1 MPVHQKDGKWY
12 WGSKGP
18 FVSKEKAEEVERAA
32 YANGYR
38 GDSYDMGSSVRAY
51 DDYGRMNITQ
61 CNISK
66 ECVSP
71 YRGSSLPGWRDLGLN
86 PDRLYYIYRP
96 AEELIRAADSFN
108 NVPVTI
114 EHPNQLDTPDTPQE
128 RVGTT
133 GTDTRFEAPY
143 LVTSMKLWDKDAI
156 EGVENSTRRELSIFP
171 SFFDLD
177 ITPGEFMGQAY
188 DGVARNISGNSVALT
203 IKGRVGAECAVGDS
217 QDQEE
222 TLMEGLTDLIKTKF
236 ATASDSDADELAKG
250 IMELMAQHEQKEIN
264 SGDEDEEKDLK
275 DKEERERA
283 EREKLKKEGKDK
295 EEQEDLE
302 KKEYREDY
310 ERKKLEGD
318 EEDNKMGDS
327 AIRDLVS
334 KAKNEALAEAR
345 REFAATREAMRTVE
359 PVYGHVSGDSA
370 DDIYKAVLKQ
380 EKVNIE
386 GVHPSAYKAL
396 VQMAIHGKTSKQPVG
411 DSAEK
416 QASAADF
423 KDYF

>member
-38 GDSYDMGSSVRAY
+38 GDSYDMGSSVRTY

-66 ECVSP
+66 ECVSL

-86 PDRLYYIYRP
+86 PERLYYIYRP

-133 GTDTRFEAPY
+133 GTDTRFESPY
-143 LVTSMKLWDKDAI
+143 LVTSMKLWDKAAI

-177 ITPGEFMGQAY
+177 MTPGEFMGQAY

-250 IMELMAQHEQKEIN
+250 IMELMAQHEQSEIN
-264 SGDEDEEKDLK
+264 SGDESEEDDKKGKAAGDESDESD
-275 DKEERERA
+275 DDSTGDE
-283 EREKLKKEGKDK
+283 
-295 EEQEDLE
+295 
-302 KKEYREDY
+302 
-310 ERKKLEGD
+310 D
-318 EEDNKMGDS
+318 EEDDKKGKKPMGDS
-327 AIRDLVS
+327 AIRDLVA
-334 KAKNEALAEAR
+334 KAKSEALAEAR
-345 REFAATREAMRTVE
+345 REFSATREAMRTVE

-380 EKVNIE
+380 EKVNID

-423 KDYF
+423 EEFFYGDRK

>member
-1 MPVHQKDGKWY
+1 MPVEEKNGSWW

-18 FVSKEKAEEVERAA
+18 FPSKEKAEEVERAA

-38 GDSYDMGSSVRAY
+38 GDSYDMGSSVRTY

-143 LVTSMKLWDKDAI
+143 LVTSMKLWDKAAI

-177 ITPGEFMGQAY
+177 MTPGEFMGQAY

-250 IMELMAQHEQKEIN
+250 IMELMAQHEQSEIN
-264 SGDEDEEKDLK
+264 KDKPGDNDDPDNDKPGDNDDPEK
-275 DKEERERA
+275 DKEKPGDNDDP
-283 EREKLKKEGKDK
+283 EKEKDK
-295 EEQEDLE
+295 EP
-302 KKEYREDY
+302 
-310 ERKKLEGD
+310 
-318 EEDNKMGDS
+318 MGDS
-327 AIRDLVS
+327 AIRDLVA
-334 KAKNEALAEAR
+334 KAKAEARAEAR
-345 REFAATREAMRTVE
+345 REFSATREAMRTVE

-423 KDYF
+423 KEYF

>member
-18 FVSKEKAEEVERAA
+18 FASKEKAEEVEQAA

-38 GDSYDMGSSVRAY
+38 GDSYDMGSTVRAY

-71 YRGSSLPGWRDLGLN
+71 YRGASLPKWQELGLN

-156 EGVENSTRRELSIFP
+156 EGVEKSTRRELSIFP

-177 ITPGEFMGQAY
+177 MTPGEFMGQAY
-188 DGVARNISGNSVALT
+188 DAVARNISGNSVALT

-250 IMELMAQHEQKEIN
+250 IMELMAQHEQSEID
-264 SGDEDEEKDLK
+264 SGDESEEDEKKGKADGDEDDEMSDDDSTGDEDEED
-275 DKEERERA
+275 DK
-283 EREKLKKEGKDK
+283 KGKEP
-295 EEQEDLE
+295 
-302 KKEYREDY
+302 
-310 ERKKLEGD
+310 
-318 EEDNKMGDS
+318 MGDS
-327 AIRDLVS
+327 AIRDLVA
-334 KAKNEALAEAR
+334 KAKKEALTEATQA
-345 REFAATREAMRTVE
+345 FAKTREAMRIVE

-370 DDIYKAVLKQ
+370 DDIYKSVLKQ
-380 EKVNIE
+380 EKVSID

-396 VQMAIHGKTSKQPVG
+396 VKMAIHGKTNKQPVG

-416 QASAADF
+416 QATAADF
-423 KDYF
+423 KDYL

>member
-133 GTDTRFEAPY
+133 GTDTRFESPY

-177 ITPGEFMGQAY
+177 MTPGEFMGQAY

-295 EEQEDLE
+295 E
-302 KKEYREDY
+302 
-310 ERKKLEGD
+310 
-318 EEDNKMGDS
+318 DNKMGDS

-380 EKVNIE
+380 EKVNID

>member
-1 MPVHQKDGKWY
+1 
-12 WGSKGP
+12 
-18 FVSKEKAEEVERAA
+18 
-32 YANGYR
+32 
-38 GDSYDMGSSVRAY
+38 
-51 DDYGRMNITQ
+51 
-61 CNISK
+61 
-66 ECVSP
+66 
-71 YRGSSLPGWRDLGLN
+71 
-86 PDRLYYIYRP
+86 
-96 AEELIRAADSFN
+96 
-108 NVPVTI
+108 
-114 EHPNQLDTPDTPQE
+114 
-128 RVGTT
+128 
-133 GTDTRFEAPY
+133 
-143 LVTSMKLWDKDAI
+143 MKLWDKDAI

-177 ITPGEFMGQAY
+177 MTPGEFMGQAY

-250 IMELMAQHEQKEIN
+250 IMELMAQHEQSEIDKDKP
-264 SGDEDEEKDLK
+264 GDNDDPDNDKPGDNDDPEK
-275 DKEERERA
+275 DKEKPGDNDDP
-283 EREKLKKEGKDK
+283 EKEKDK
-295 EEQEDLE
+295 
-302 KKEYREDY
+302 KP
-310 ERKKLEGD
+310 
-318 EEDNKMGDS
+318 MGDS
-327 AIRDLVS
+327 AIRDLVA
-334 KAKNEALAEAR
+334 KAKSEALAEAR
-345 REFAATREAMRTVE
+345 REFSATREAMRTVE

-380 EKVNIE
+380 EKVNID

>member
-38 GDSYDMGSSVRAY
+38 GDSYDMGSSVRTY

-133 GTDTRFEAPY
+133 GTDTRFESPY
-143 LVTSMKLWDKDAI
+143 LVTSMKLWDKAAI

-177 ITPGEFMGQAY
+177 MTPGEFMGQAY

-236 ATASDSDADELAKG
+236 ATASDSDADELAEG
-250 IMELMAQHEQKEIN
+250 IMELMAQHEQSEIN
-264 SGDEDEEKDLK
+264 KDKPGDNDDPDNDKPGDNDDPEK
-275 DKEERERA
+275 DKEKPGDNDDP
-283 EREKLKKEGKDK
+283 EKEKDK
-295 EEQEDLE
+295 EP
-302 KKEYREDY
+302 
-310 ERKKLEGD
+310 
-318 EEDNKMGDS
+318 MGDS
-327 AIRDLVS
+327 AIRDLVA
-334 KAKNEALAEAR
+334 KAKSEALAEAR
-345 REFAATREAMRTVE
+345 REFSATREAMRTVE

-380 EKVNIE
+380 EKVNID

-423 KDYF
+423 KEYF

>member
-1 MPVHQKDGKWY
+1 MPVHQKGGKWY

-38 GDSYDMGSSVRAY
+38 GDSYDMGSSVRTY

-86 PDRLYYIYRP
+86 PERLYYIYRP

-143 LVTSMKLWDKDAI
+143 LVTSMKLWDKAAI

-177 ITPGEFMGQAY
+177 MTPGEFMGQAY

-250 IMELMAQHEQKEIN
+250 IMELMAQHEQSEIN
-264 SGDEDEEKDLK
+264 SGDESEED
-275 DKEERERA
+275 
-283 EREKLKKEGKDK
+283 
-295 EEQEDLE
+295 E
-302 KKEYREDY
+302 KKGKAAGDESDESDD
-310 ERKKLEGD
+310 ESTGDED
-318 EEDNKMGDS
+318 EEDDKKGKEPMGDS
-327 AIRDLVS
+327 AIRDLVA
-334 KAKNEALAEAR
+334 KAKTEALAEAR
-345 REFAATREAMRTVE
+345 REFSATREAMRTVE

-396 VQMAIHGKTSKQPVG
+396 VQMAIHSKTSKQPVG

-423 KDYF
+423 KEYF

>member
-18 FVSKEKAEEVERAA
+18 FESKEKAEEVERAA

-38 GDSYDMGSSVRAY
+38 GDSYDMGSSVRTY

-143 LVTSMKLWDKDAI
+143 LVASMKLWDKAAI

-177 ITPGEFMGQAY
+177 MTPGEFMGQAY

-250 IMELMAQHEQKEIN
+250 IMELMAQHEQSEIN
-264 SGDEDEEKDLK
+264 SGDESEED
-275 DKEERERA
+275 
-283 EREKLKKEGKDK
+283 
-295 EEQEDLE
+295 E
-302 KKEYREDY
+302 KKGKAAGDESDESDD
-310 ERKKLEGD
+310 ESTGDED
-318 EEDNKMGDS
+318 EEDDKKGKEPMGDS
-327 AIRDLVS
+327 AIRDLVA
-334 KAKNEALAEAR
+334 KAKTEALAEAR
-345 REFAATREAMRTVE
+345 REFSATREAMRTVE

-380 EKVNIE
+380 EKVNID

-423 KDYF
+423 KEYF

>member
-38 GDSYDMGSSVRAY
+38 GDSYDMGSSVRTY

-143 LVTSMKLWDKDAI
+143 LVASMKLWDKAAI

-177 ITPGEFMGQAY
+177 MTPGEFMGQAY

-250 IMELMAQHEQKEIN
+250 IMELMAQHEQSEIN
-264 SGDEDEEKDLK
+264 KDKPGDNDDPEKDKPGDNDDPDK
-275 DKEERERA
+275 DKEKSGDNDDP
-283 EREKLKKEGKDK
+283 EKEKDK
-295 EEQEDLE
+295 EP
-302 KKEYREDY
+302 
-310 ERKKLEGD
+310 
-318 EEDNKMGDS
+318 MGDS
-327 AIRDLVS
+327 AIRDLVA
-334 KAKNEALAEAR
+334 KAKTEALAEAR
-345 REFAATREAMRTVE
+345 REFSATREAMRTVE

-380 EKVNIE
+380 EKVNID

-396 VQMAIHGKTSKQPVG
+396 VQMAIHSKTSKQPVG

-423 KDYF
+423 QEYL

>member
-1 MPVHQKDGKWY
+1 MPVEEKNGSWW

-18 FVSKEKAEEVERAA
+18 FPSKEKAEEVERAA

-38 GDSYDMGSSVRAY
+38 GDSYDMGSSVRTY

-143 LVTSMKLWDKDAI
+143 LVASMKLWDKAAI

-177 ITPGEFMGQAY
+177 MTPGEFMGQAY

-250 IMELMAQHEQKEIN
+250 IMELMAQHEQSEIN
-264 SGDEDEEKDLK
+264 KDKPGDNDDQDNDKPGDNDDPEK
-275 DKEERERA
+275 DKEKPGDNDDP
-283 EREKLKKEGKDK
+283 EKEKDK
-295 EEQEDLE
+295 EP
-302 KKEYREDY
+302 
-310 ERKKLEGD
+310 
-318 EEDNKMGDS
+318 MGDS
-327 AIRDLVS
+327 AIRDLVA
-334 KAKNEALAEAR
+334 KAKTEALAEAR
-345 REFAATREAMRTVE
+345 REFSATREAMRTVE

-380 EKVNIE
+380 EKVNID

-396 VQMAIHGKTSKQPVG
+396 VQMAIHSKTSKQPVG

-416 QASAADF
+416 QANAADF
-423 KDYF
+423 QEYL

>member
-133 GTDTRFEAPY
+133 GTDTRFESPY

-177 ITPGEFMGQAY
+177 MTPGEFMGQAY

-250 IMELMAQHEQKEIN
+250 IMELMAQHEQSEIDKDKP
-264 SGDEDEEKDLK
+264 GDNDDPDNDKPGDNDDPEK
-275 DKEERERA
+275 DKEKPGDNDDP
-283 EREKLKKEGKDK
+283 EKEKDK
-295 EEQEDLE
+295 
-302 KKEYREDY
+302 KP
-310 ERKKLEGD
+310 
-318 EEDNKMGDS
+318 MGDS
-327 AIRDLVS
+327 AIRDLVA
-334 KAKNEALAEAR
+334 KAKSEALAEAR
-345 REFAATREAMRTVE
+345 REFSATREAMRTVE

-380 EKVNIE
+380 EKVNID

>member
-38 GDSYDMGSSVRAY
+38 GDSYDMGSSVRTY

-86 PDRLYYIYRP
+86 PERLYYIYRP

-133 GTDTRFEAPY
+133 GTDTRFESPY
-143 LVTSMKLWDKDAI
+143 LVTSMKLWDKAAI

-177 ITPGEFMGQAY
+177 MTPGEFMGQAY

-250 IMELMAQHEQKEIN
+250 IMELMAQHEQSEIN
-264 SGDEDEEKDLK
+264 KDKPGDNDDPDNDKPGDNDDPEK
-275 DKEERERA
+275 DKEKPGDNDDP
-283 EREKLKKEGKDK
+283 EKEKDK
-295 EEQEDLE
+295 EP
-302 KKEYREDY
+302 
-310 ERKKLEGD
+310 
-318 EEDNKMGDS
+318 MGDS
-327 AIRDLVS
+327 AIRDLVA
-334 KAKNEALAEAR
+334 KAKSEALAEAR
-345 REFAATREAMRTVE
+345 REFSATREAMRTVE

-380 EKVNIE
+380 EKVNID

-423 KDYF
+423 KEYF

>member
-18 FVSKEKAEEVERAA
+18 FVSKEKAEEVEQAA

-38 GDSYDMGSSVRAY
+38 GDSYDMGSSVRTY

-71 YRGSSLPGWRDLGLN
+71 YRGASLPGWRELGLN
-86 PDRLYYIYRP
+86 PERLYYIYRP
-96 AEELIRAADSFN
+96 AEELVRAADSFN

-143 LVTSMKLWDKDAI
+143 LVASMKLWDKDAI

-177 ITPGEFMGQAY
+177 MTPGEFMGQAY
-188 DGVARNISGNSVALT
+188 DAVARNISGNSVALT

-250 IMELMAQHEQKEIN
+250 IMELMAQHEQSEID
-264 SGDEDEEKDLK
+264 SGDES
-275 DKEERERA
+275 
-283 EREKLKKEGKDK
+283 
-295 EEQEDLE
+295 EDDE
-302 KKEYREDY
+302 KKGAAA
-310 ERKKLEGD
+310 GD
-318 EEDNKMGDS
+318 EDDESEDDSTGDEDDENDKKGKEPMGDS
-327 AIRDLVS
+327 GIRDLVA
-334 KAKNEALAEAR
+334 KAKGEALAEAR
-345 REFAATREAMRTVE
+345 REFADTREAMRTVE

-370 DDIYKAVLKQ
+370 EDIYKAVLKQ
-380 EKVNIE
+380 EKVDIK
-386 GVHPSAYKAL
+386 GVHPSAYKSL
-396 VQMAIHGKTSKQPVG
+396 VQLSIRNKTHAQPVG
-411 DSAEK
+411 DSADK

-423 KDYF
+423 KEYF

>member
-38 GDSYDMGSSVRAY
+38 GDSYDMGSSVRTY

-143 LVTSMKLWDKDAI
+143 LVASMKLWDKAAI

-177 ITPGEFMGQAY
+177 MTPGEFMGQAY

-250 IMELMAQHEQKEIN
+250 IMELMAQHEQSEIN
-264 SGDEDEEKDLK
+264 SGDESEED
-275 DKEERERA
+275 
-283 EREKLKKEGKDK
+283 
-295 EEQEDLE
+295 E
-302 KKEYREDY
+302 KKGKAAGDESDESDD
-310 ERKKLEGD
+310 ESTGDED
-318 EEDNKMGDS
+318 EEDDKKGKEPMGDS
-327 AIRDLVS
+327 AIRDLVA
-334 KAKNEALAEAR
+334 KAKSEALAEAR
-345 REFAATREAMRTVE
+345 REFSATREAMRTVE

-380 EKVNIE
+380 EKVNID

-423 KDYF
+423 KEYF

>member
-1 MPVHQKDGKWY
+1 MPVEEKNGSWW

-18 FVSKEKAEEVERAA
+18 FPSKEKAEEVERAA

-38 GDSYDMGSSVRAY
+38 GDSYDMGSSVRTY

-133 GTDTRFEAPY
+133 GTDTRFESPY
-143 LVTSMKLWDKDAI
+143 LVTSMKLWDKAAI

-177 ITPGEFMGQAY
+177 MTPGEFMGQAY

-250 IMELMAQHEQKEIN
+250 IMELMAQHEQSEIN
-264 SGDEDEEKDLK
+264 SGDESEED
-275 DKEERERA
+275 
-283 EREKLKKEGKDK
+283 
-295 EEQEDLE
+295 E
-302 KKEYREDY
+302 KKGKAAGDESDESDD
-310 ERKKLEGD
+310 ESTGDED
-318 EEDNKMGDS
+318 EEDDKKGKEPMGDS
-327 AIRDLVS
+327 AIRDLVA
-334 KAKNEALAEAR
+334 KAKSEALAEAR
-345 REFAATREAMRTVE
+345 REFSATREAMRTVE

-423 KDYF
+423 KEYF

>member
-1 MPVHQKDGKWY
+1 MPVEEKNGSWW

-18 FVSKEKAEEVERAA
+18 FPSKEKAEEVERAA

-38 GDSYDMGSSVRAY
+38 GDSYDMGSSVRTY

-86 PDRLYYIYRP
+86 PERLYYIYRP

-156 EGVENSTRRELSIFP
+156 EGVEKSTRRELSIFP

-177 ITPGEFMGQAY
+177 MSPGEFMGQAY

-250 IMELMAQHEQKEIN
+250 IMELMAQHEQSEIN
-264 SGDEDEEKDLK
+264 KDKPGDNDDPDKDKPGDNDDPEK
-275 DKEERERA
+275 DKEKPGDNDDP
-283 EREKLKKEGKDK
+283 EKEKDK
-295 EEQEDLE
+295 EP
-302 KKEYREDY
+302 
-310 ERKKLEGD
+310 
-318 EEDNKMGDS
+318 MGDS
-327 AIRDLVS
+327 AIRDLVA
-334 KAKNEALAEAR
+334 KAKSEALAEAR
-345 REFAATREAMRTVE
+345 REFSATREAMRTVE

-380 EKVNIE
+380 EKVNID

-416 QASAADF
+416 QASATDF

>member
-18 FVSKEKAEEVERAA
+18 FASKEKAEEVEQAA

-38 GDSYDMGSSVRAY
+38 GDSYDMGSSVRTY

-71 YRGSSLPGWRDLGLN
+71 YRGASLPGWRELGLN
-86 PDRLYYIYRP
+86 PERLYYIYRP

-114 EHPNQLDTPDTPQE
+114 EHPSQLDTPDTPQE

-143 LVTSMKLWDKDAI
+143 LVASMKLWDKDAI

-177 ITPGEFMGQAY
+177 MTPGEFMGQAY
-188 DGVARNISGNSVALT
+188 DAVARNISGNSVALT

-250 IMELMAQHEQKEIN
+250 IMELMAQHEQSEID
-264 SGDEDEEKDLK
+264 SGDESEED
-275 DKEERERA
+275 DKKGA
-283 EREKLKKEGKDK
+283 AA
-295 EEQEDLE
+295 
-302 KKEYREDY
+302 
-310 ERKKLEGD
+310 GD
-318 EEDNKMGDS
+318 ESDESEDESTGDEDDEDDKKGKEPMGDS
-327 AIRDLVS
+327 AIRDLVA
-334 KAKNEALAEAR
+334 KAKCEALAEAR
-345 REFAATREAMRTVE
+345 REFADTREAMRTVE

-370 DDIYKAVLKQ
+370 EDIYKAVLKQ
-380 EKVNIE
+380 EKVDIK
-386 GVHPSAYKAL
+386 GVHPSAYKSL
-396 VQMAIHGKTSKQPVG
+396 VQLSIRNKTHAQPVG
-411 DSAEK
+411 DSADK

-423 KDYF
+423 KEYF

>member
-1 MPVHQKDGKWY
+1 MPVHQIDGKWY

-18 FVSKEKAEEVERAA
+18 YVSKEKAEEVERAA

-38 GDSYDMGSSVRAY
+38 GDSYDMGSSVRTY

-86 PDRLYYIYRP
+86 PERLYYIYRP

-143 LVTSMKLWDKDAI
+143 LVASMKLWDKAAI

-177 ITPGEFMGQAY
+177 MTPGEFMGQAY

-250 IMELMAQHEQKEIN
+250 IMELMAQHEQSEIN
-264 SGDEDEEKDLK
+264 KDKPGDNDDPEKDKPGDNDDPDK
-275 DKEERERA
+275 DKEKSGDNDDP
-283 EREKLKKEGKDK
+283 EKEKDK
-295 EEQEDLE
+295 EP
-302 KKEYREDY
+302 
-310 ERKKLEGD
+310 
-318 EEDNKMGDS
+318 MGDS
-327 AIRDLVS
+327 AIRDLVA
-334 KAKNEALAEAR
+334 KAKTEALAEAR
-345 REFAATREAMRTVE
+345 REFSATREAMRTVE

-380 EKVNIE
+380 EKVNID

-396 VQMAIHGKTSKQPVG
+396 VQMAIHSKTSKQPVG

-423 KDYF
+423 QEYL

>member
-1 MPVHQKDGKWY
+1 MPVEEKNGSWW

-18 FVSKEKAEEVERAA
+18 FPSKEKAEEVERAA

-38 GDSYDMGSSVRAY
+38 GDSYDMGSSVRTY

-143 LVTSMKLWDKDAI
+143 LVTSMKLWDKAAI

-177 ITPGEFMGQAY
+177 MTPGEFMGQAY

-250 IMELMAQHEQKEIN
+250 IMELMAQHEQSEIN
-264 SGDEDEEKDLK
+264 KDKPGDNDDPDKDKPGDNDDPEK
-275 DKEERERA
+275 DKEKPGDNDDP
-283 EREKLKKEGKDK
+283 EKEKDK
-295 EEQEDLE
+295 EP
-302 KKEYREDY
+302 
-310 ERKKLEGD
+310 
-318 EEDNKMGDS
+318 MGDS
-327 AIRDLVS
+327 AIRDLVA
-334 KAKNEALAEAR
+334 KAKSEALAEAR
-345 REFAATREAMRTVE
+345 REFSATREAMRTVE

-380 EKVNIE
+380 EKVNID

-423 KDYF
+423 KEYF

>member
-18 FVSKEKAEEVERAA
+18 FVSKEKAEEVEQAA

-38 GDSYDMGSSVRAY
+38 GDSYDMGSSVRTY

-86 PDRLYYIYRP
+86 PERLYYIYRP

-143 LVTSMKLWDKDAI
+143 LVTSMKLWDKAAI

-177 ITPGEFMGQAY
+177 MTPGEFMGQAY

-250 IMELMAQHEQKEIN
+250 IMELMAQHEQSEIN
-264 SGDEDEEKDLK
+264 KEKPGDNDDPDNEKPGDNDDPEK
-275 DKEERERA
+275 DKEKPGDNDDP
-283 EREKLKKEGKDK
+283 EKEKDK
-295 EEQEDLE
+295 EP
-302 KKEYREDY
+302 
-310 ERKKLEGD
+310 
-318 EEDNKMGDS
+318 MGDS
-327 AIRDLVS
+327 AIRDLVA
-334 KAKNEALAEAR
+334 KAKSEALAEAR
-345 REFAATREAMRTVE
+345 REFSATREAMRTVD

-380 EKVNIE
+380 EKVNID

-396 VQMAIHGKTSKQPVG
+396 VQMAIHSKTSKQPVG

-423 KDYF
+423 KEYF

>member
-38 GDSYDMGSSVRAY
+38 GDSYDMGSSVRTY

-86 PDRLYYIYRP
+86 PERLYYIYRP

-133 GTDTRFEAPY
+133 GTDTRFESPY
-143 LVTSMKLWDKDAI
+143 LVTSMKLWDKAAI

-177 ITPGEFMGQAY
+177 MSPGEFMGQAY

-250 IMELMAQHEQKEIN
+250 IMELMAQHEQSEIN
-264 SGDEDEEKDLK
+264 KDKPGDNDDPDNDKPGDNDDPEK
-275 DKEERERA
+275 DKEKPGDNDDP
-283 EREKLKKEGKDK
+283 EKEKDK
-295 EEQEDLE
+295 EP
-302 KKEYREDY
+302 
-310 ERKKLEGD
+310 
-318 EEDNKMGDS
+318 MGDS
-327 AIRDLVS
+327 AIRDLVA
-334 KAKNEALAEAR
+334 KAKSEALAEAR
-345 REFAATREAMRTVE
+345 REFSATREAMRTVE

-380 EKVNIE
+380 EKVNID

-423 KDYF
+423 KEYL

>member
-38 GDSYDMGSSVRAY
+38 GDSYDMGSSVRTY

-133 GTDTRFEAPY
+133 GTDTRFESPY
-143 LVTSMKLWDKDAI
+143 LVTSMKLWDKAAI

-177 ITPGEFMGQAY
+177 MTPGEFMGQAY

-250 IMELMAQHEQKEIN
+250 IMELMAQHEKSEIDKDKP
-264 SGDEDEEKDLK
+264 GDNDDPDNDKPGDNDDPEK
-275 DKEERERA
+275 DKEKPGDNDDP
-283 EREKLKKEGKDK
+283 EKEKDK
-295 EEQEDLE
+295 EP
-302 KKEYREDY
+302 
-310 ERKKLEGD
+310 
-318 EEDNKMGDS
+318 MGDS
-327 AIRDLVS
+327 TIRDLVA
-334 KAKNEALAEAR
+334 KAKSEALAEAR
-345 REFAATREAMRTVE
+345 REFSATREAMRTVE

-380 EKVNIE
+380 EKVNID

-423 KDYF
+423 KEYF

>member
-38 GDSYDMGSSVRAY
+38 GDSYDMGSSVRTY

-86 PDRLYYIYRP
+86 PERLYYIYRP

-133 GTDTRFEAPY
+133 GTDTRFESPY
-143 LVTSMKLWDKDAI
+143 LVTSMKLWDKAAI

-177 ITPGEFMGQAY
+177 MTPGEFMGQAY

-250 IMELMAQHEQKEIN
+250 IMELMAQHEQSEIN
-264 SGDEDEEKDLK
+264 SGDESEED
-275 DKEERERA
+275 
-283 EREKLKKEGKDK
+283 
-295 EEQEDLE
+295 E
-302 KKEYREDY
+302 KKG
-310 ERKKLEGD
+310 KAAGD
-318 EEDNKMGDS
+318 ESDESDDESTGDENEEDDKKGKEPMGDS
-327 AIRDLVS
+327 AIRDLVA
-334 KAKNEALAEAR
+334 KAKSEALAEAR
-345 REFAATREAMRTVE
+345 REFSATREAMRTVE

-370 DDIYKAVLKQ
+370 GDIYKAVLKQ
-380 EKVNIE
+380 EKVNID

-396 VQMAIHGKTSKQPVG
+396 VQMAIHSKTSKQPVG

-423 KDYF
+423 QEYL

>member
-1 MPVHQKDGKWY
+1 MPVHQKEGKWY

-18 FVSKEKAEEVERAA
+18 FVSKEKAEEVERSA

-38 GDSYDMGSSVRAY
+38 GDSYDMGSSVRTY

-133 GTDTRFEAPY
+133 GTDTRFESPY
-143 LVTSMKLWDKDAI
+143 LVTSMKLWDKAAI

-177 ITPGEFMGQAY
+177 MTPGEFMGQAY

-250 IMELMAQHEQKEIN
+250 IMELMAQHEQSEIN
-264 SGDEDEEKDLK
+264 AEKPGDNDDPEKDKPGDNDDPEK
-275 DKEERERA
+275 DKDKPGDNDDP
-283 EREKLKKEGKDK
+283 EKEKEK
-295 EEQEDLE
+295 EP
-302 KKEYREDY
+302 
-310 ERKKLEGD
+310 
-318 EEDNKMGDS
+318 MGDS
-327 AIRDLVS
+327 AIRDLVA
-334 KAKNEALAEAR
+334 KAKSEALAEAR
-345 REFAATREAMRTVE
+345 REFSATREAMRTVE

-380 EKVNIE
+380 EKVNID

-396 VQMAIHGKTSKQPVG
+396 VQMAIHSKTSKQPVG

-423 KDYF
+423 QEYL

>member
-1 MPVHQKDGKWY
+1 MPVHHKDGKWY

-18 FVSKEKAEEVERAA
+18 FASKEKAEEVERAA
-32 YANGYR
+32 YANGYL
-38 GDSYDMGSSVRAY
+38 GDSYDMGSSVRTY

-86 PDRLYYIYRP
+86 PERLYYIYRP

-143 LVTSMKLWDKDAI
+143 LVTSMKLWDKAAI

-177 ITPGEFMGQAY
+177 MTPGEFMGQAY

-222 TLMEGLTDLIKTKF
+222 TLMEGLTDLIKAKF

-250 IMELMAQHEQKEIN
+250 IMELMAQHEQSEIKKDKP
-264 SGDEDEEKDLK
+264 GDNDDPEKDKPGDNDDPEK
-275 DKEERERA
+275 DKEKPGDNDDP
-283 EREKLKKEGKDK
+283 EKEKDK
-295 EEQEDLE
+295 EP
-302 KKEYREDY
+302 
-310 ERKKLEGD
+310 
-318 EEDNKMGDS
+318 MGDS
-327 AIRDLVS
+327 AIRDLVA
-334 KAKNEALAEAR
+334 KAKSEALAEAR
-345 REFAATREAMRTVE
+345 REFSATREAMRTVE

-423 KDYF
+423 KEYF

>member
-12 WGSKGP
+12 WDSKGP

-143 LVTSMKLWDKDAI
+143 LVTSMKLWDKAAI

-177 ITPGEFMGQAY
+177 MTPGEFMGQAY

-275 DKEERERA
+275 DKEDRERA

-411 DSAEK
+411 DSAET

>member
-18 FVSKEKAEEVERAA
+18 FESKEKAEEVERAA

-38 GDSYDMGSSVRAY
+38 GDSYDMGSSVRTY

-86 PDRLYYIYRP
+86 PERLYYIYRP

-143 LVTSMKLWDKDAI
+143 LVASMKLWDKAAI

-177 ITPGEFMGQAY
+177 MTPGEFMGQAY

-250 IMELMAQHEQKEIN
+250 IMELMAQHEQSEIN
-264 SGDEDEEKDLK
+264 SGDESEED
-275 DKEERERA
+275 
-283 EREKLKKEGKDK
+283 
-295 EEQEDLE
+295 E
-302 KKEYREDY
+302 KKG
-310 ERKKLEGD
+310 KAAGD
-318 EEDNKMGDS
+318 ESDESDDESTGDEDEDDDKKGKEPMGDS
-327 AIRDLVS
+327 AIRDLVA
-334 KAKNEALAEAR
+334 KAKAEARAEAR
-345 REFAATREAMRTVE
+345 REFSATREAMRTVE

-380 EKVNIE
+380 EKVNID

-423 KDYF
+423 KEYF

>member
-38 GDSYDMGSSVRAY
+38 GDSYDMGSSVRTY

-133 GTDTRFEAPY
+133 GTDTRFESPY
-143 LVTSMKLWDKDAI
+143 LVTSMKLWDKAAI

-177 ITPGEFMGQAY
+177 MTPGEFMGQAY

-250 IMELMAQHEQKEIN
+250 IMELMAQHEQSEIN
-264 SGDEDEEKDLK
+264 KDKPGDSDDPDNDKPGDNDDPEK
-275 DKEERERA
+275 DKEKPGDNDDP
-283 EREKLKKEGKDK
+283 EKEKDK
-295 EEQEDLE
+295 EP
-302 KKEYREDY
+302 
-310 ERKKLEGD
+310 
-318 EEDNKMGDS
+318 MGDS
-327 AIRDLVS
+327 AIRDLVA
-334 KAKNEALAEAR
+334 KAKSEALAEAR
-345 REFAATREAMRTVE
+345 REFSATREAMRTVE

-423 KDYF
+423 KEYF

>member
-1 MPVHQKDGKWY
+1 MPVEEKNGSWW

-18 FVSKEKAEEVERAA
+18 FPSKEKAEEVERAA

-38 GDSYDMGSSVRAY
+38 GDSYDMGSSVRTY

-86 PDRLYYIYRP
+86 PERLYYIYRP

-143 LVTSMKLWDKDAI
+143 LVASMKLWDKAAI

-177 ITPGEFMGQAY
+177 MTPGEFMGQAY

-250 IMELMAQHEQKEIN
+250 IMELMAQHEQSEIN
-264 SGDEDEEKDLK
+264 SGDESEED
-275 DKEERERA
+275 
-283 EREKLKKEGKDK
+283 
-295 EEQEDLE
+295 E
-302 KKEYREDY
+302 KKG
-310 ERKKLEGD
+310 KAAGD
-318 EEDNKMGDS
+318 ESDESDDESTGDEDEDDDKKGKEPMGDS
-327 AIRDLVS
+327 AIRDLVA
-334 KAKNEALAEAR
+334 KAKSEALAEAR
-345 REFAATREAMRTVE
+345 REFSATREAMRTVE

-380 EKVNIE
+380 ERVNID

-396 VQMAIHGKTSKQPVG
+396 VQMAIHSKTSKQPVG

-423 KDYF
+423 QEYL

>member
-71 YRGSSLPGWRDLGLN
+71 YRGSSLPGWRVLGLN

-177 ITPGEFMGQAY
+177 MTPGEFMGQAY

-250 IMELMAQHEQKEIN
+250 IMELMAQHEHSEIDKDKP
-264 SGDEDEEKDLK
+264 GDNDDPDNDKPGDNDDPEK
-275 DKEERERA
+275 DKEKPGDNDDP
-283 EREKLKKEGKDK
+283 EKEKDK
-295 EEQEDLE
+295 
-302 KKEYREDY
+302 KP
-310 ERKKLEGD
+310 
-318 EEDNKMGDS
+318 MGDS
-327 AIRDLVS
+327 AIRDLVA
-334 KAKNEALAEAR
+334 KAKSEALAEAR
-345 REFAATREAMRTVE
+345 REFSATREAMRTVE

-380 EKVNIE
+380 EKVNID

>member
-1 MPVHQKDGKWY
+1 MLVHQKDGKWY

-18 FVSKEKAEEVERAA
+18 FASKEKAEEVERAA
-32 YANGYR
+32 YANGYL
-38 GDSYDMGSSVRAY
+38 GDSYDMGSSVRTY

-71 YRGSSLPGWRDLGLN
+71 YRGASLPGWRELGLN
-86 PDRLYYIYRP
+86 PERLYYIYRP

-114 EHPNQLDTPDTPQE
+114 EHPSQLDTPDTPQE

-143 LVTSMKLWDKDAI
+143 LVASMKLWDKDAI

-177 ITPGEFMGQAY
+177 MTPGEFMGQAY
-188 DGVARNISGNSVALT
+188 DGISRNISGNSVALT

-250 IMELMAQHEQKEIN
+250 IMELMAQHEQSEID
-264 SGDEDEEKDLK
+264 SGDESEEDDKKGAAAGDEDDES
-275 DKEERERA
+275 
-283 EREKLKKEGKDK
+283 
-295 EEQEDLE
+295 EDE
-302 KKEYREDY
+302 STGD
-310 ERKKLEGD
+310 EGD
-318 EEDNKMGDS
+318 EDDKKGKEPMGDS
-327 AIRDLVS
+327 AIRDLVAR
-334 KAKNEALAEAR
+334 AKGEALAEAR
-345 REFAATREAMRTVE
+345 REFADTREAMRTVE

-370 DDIYKAVLKQ
+370 EDIYKAVLKQ
-380 EKVNIE
+380 EKVDIK
-386 GVHPSAYKAL
+386 GVHPSAYKSL
-396 VQMAIHGKTSKQPVG
+396 VQLSIRNKTNAQPVG
-411 DSAEK
+411 DSADK

-423 KDYF
+423 KEYF